1 MQLRTLFIISIM
13 LPWIP
18 SSAANDAYV
27 EARKPEVKYLS
38 EVTYS
43 VNKQVKEMHNCS
55 ELGGK
60 VQLFFFF
67 LLQQHFVNFPDYDIL
82 QDTDTDPAVAPKASG
97 KVYFNSFNNCLKADY
112 ATLAEVFF
120 HIFVNATKAH
130 IM

>member
-1 MQLRTLFIISIM
+1 MMQLRTLFITSIM

-43 VNKQVKEMHNCS
+43 VNKQVKEMHNCR

-60 VQLFFFF
+60 VQLFF
-67 LLQQHFVNFPDYDIL
+67 
-82 QDTDTDPAVAPKASG
+82 
-97 KVYFNSFNNCLKADY
+97 SFSFT
-112 ATLAEVFF
+112 ATFCKLPRL
-120 HIFVNATKAH
+120 
-130 IM
+130 